1 MKRFLCYLLCLM
13 TIGSLALAEE
23 PVLDENGFWA
33 DAEEGQEYILEDEEN
48 GVWKYATSSLS
59 IEIHRTRETKKVKKK
74 NRIFEYFVADIHA
87 SPASPLVPV
96 MTDATKNNPAGVK
109 QVSPEIL
116 ARKYD
121 CVFAVS
127 DDMYGLRRQKNNG
140 KYRYAYRGVVIRNG
154 EVLCQKT
161 RNSKKSRA
169 WPNLDT
175 LALYGDGSMKTFV
188 CDALTPEEYLEQG
201 AEQVFAFG
209 PWLIADGEI
218 NPEVLDPDYYPYN
231 EPRVAIGMVE
241 PWHYVVLLVRGR
253 PDSKYA
259 GAHLDWMAQTMQEL
273 GCVEALNLD
282 GGETATM
289 LFMGKV
295 IGSGGDALRSQGSL
309 ITFGTSE
316 KCVEE

>member
-1 MKRFLCYLLCLM
+1 MKRLLCCLLCLM
-13 TIGSLALAEE
+13 TVWSLVVAEG
-23 PVLDENGFWA
+23 PTFDEKGFLT
-33 DAEEGQEYILEDEEN
+33 DAEAGEEYIFEDEEN

-59 IEIHRTRETKKVKKK
+59 VEIHRTRETKKVKKK
-74 NRIFEYFVADIHA
+74 DRILEYFVAEIYA
-87 SPASPLVPV
+87 SPESPLVPV
-96 MTDATKNNPAGVK
+96 MTEASKTNPAGVK

-116 ARKYD
+116 ARKYN

-127 DDMYGLRRQKNNG
+127 DDMYGLRRQKKNG
-140 KYRYAYRGVVIRNG
+140 KYRYDYRGVVIRNG
-154 EVLCQKT
+154 EVMCQKT

-175 LALYGDGSMKTFV
+175 MALYADGSMKTFV
-188 CDALTPEEYLEQG
+188 CDAHTPEEYLAEG

-209 PWLIADGEI
+209 PWMISNGEI
-218 NPEVLDPDYYPYN
+218 NPDVLDPKYYPYN
-231 EPRVAIGMVE
+231 EPRVAMGMVE
-241 PWHYVVLLVRGR
+241 PWHYVVILVRGR
-253 PDSKYA
+253 PDTKYA
-259 GAHLDWMAQTMQEL
+259 GVHLDWLAQKLQEM

-295 IGSGGDALRSQGSL
+295 VGSGGDALRSQGSL

-316 KCVEE
+316 QCVQE

>member
-1 MKRFLCYLLCLM
+1 MKRLLCCLLCLM
-13 TIGSLALAEE
+13 TVWSLAVAEG
-23 PVLDENGFWA
+23 PAFDEKGFLT
-33 DAEEGQEYILEDEEN
+33 DAEAGEEYIFEDEEN

-59 IEIHRTRETKKVKKK
+59 VEIRRTRETKKVKKK
-74 NRIFEYFVADIHA
+74 DRILEYFVAEIYA
-87 SPASPLVPV
+87 SPESPLVPV
-96 MTDATKNNPAGVK
+96 MTEASKTNPAGVK

-116 ARKYD
+116 ARKYN

-127 DDMYGLRRQKNNG
+127 DDMYGLRRQKKNG
-140 KYRYAYRGVVIRNG
+140 KYRYDYRGVVIRNG
-154 EVLCQKT
+154 EVMCQKT

-175 LALYGDGSMKTFV
+175 MALYADGSMKTFV
-188 CDALTPEEYLEQG
+188 CDAHTPEEYLAEG

-209 PWLIADGEI
+209 PWMISNGEI
-218 NPEVLDPDYYPYN
+218 NPDVLDPKYYPYN
-231 EPRVAIGMVE
+231 EPRVAMGMVE
-241 PWHYVVLLVRGR
+241 PWHYVVILVRGR
-253 PDSKYA
+253 PDTKYA
-259 GAHLDWMAQTMQEL
+259 GVHLDWLAQKLQEM

-295 IGSGGDALRSQGSL
+295 VGSGGDALRSQGSL

-316 KCVEE
+316 QCVQE

>member
-1 MKRFLCYLLCLM
+1 MKRFLCCLLCLL
-13 TIGSLALAEE
+13 TIWPLVTAEDFAF
-23 PVLDENGFWA
+23 DENGFLL
-33 DAEEGQEYILEDEEN
+33 DAEEGQEYVLEDEEN
-48 GVWKYATSSLS
+48 GVWKYATASLS

-74 NRIFEYFVADIHA
+74 DRIFEYFVADIHA
-87 SPASPLVPV
+87 SPESPLVPV
-96 MTDATKNNPAGVK
+96 MTDPNGSNPAGVK

-116 ARKYD
+116 ARKYN

-127 DDMYGLRRQKNNG
+127 DDMYGLRRQKKNG
-140 KYRYAYRGVVIRNG
+140 KYRYDYRGVVIRNG
-154 EVLCQKT
+154 EMMCQKT
-161 RNSKKSRA
+161 RNSKKKRA

-188 CDALTPEEYLEQG
+188 CDAYTPDEYLAQG

-218 NPEVLDPDYYPYN
+218 NPEVLDPKYYPYN

-241 PWHYVVLLVRGR
+241 PWHYVALLVRGR
-253 PDSKYA
+253 PDNKYA
-259 GAHLDWMAQTMQEL
+259 GAHLDWMAQKMQEL

-316 KCVEE
+316 QCVGE

>member
-1 MKRFLCYLLCLM
+1 MKRLLCCLLCLV
-13 TIGSLALAEE
+13 TVWSIAAAEE
-23 PVLDENGFWA
+23 PALDENGFLA
-33 DAEEGQEYILEDEEN
+33 DAEDGEEYIFEDEEN
-48 GVWKYATSSLS
+48 GVWKYATSSLA

-74 NRIFEYFVADIHA
+74 DRILEYFVAEIHA
-87 SPASPLVPV
+87 SPESPLVPV
-96 MTDATKNNPAGVK
+96 MTDPNGSSPAGVK

-116 ARKYD
+116 ARKYN

-127 DDMYGLRRQKNNG
+127 DDMYGLRRQKKNG
-140 KYRYAYRGVVIRNG
+140 KYRYDYRGVVIRNG
-154 EVLCQKT
+154 EVMCQKT
-161 RNSKKSRA
+161 RNSKKNRA

-175 LALYGDGSMKTFV
+175 MALYGDGSMKTYV
-188 CDALTPEEYLEQG
+188 CDAYTPEEYLAQG

-218 NPEVLDPDYYPYN
+218 NPDVLDPKYYPYN
-231 EPRVAIGMVE
+231 EPRVAFGMVE
-241 PWHYVVLLVRGR
+241 PYHYVALLVRGR
-253 PDSKYA
+253 PDKKYA
-259 GAHLDWMAQTMQEL
+259 GVHLDWMAQKMQEM

-316 KCVEE
+316 QCVEE